1 MDAAEQPLGGL
12 GEPGSAMTRL
22 PPMEII
28 LLLIGGL
35 ILAGVLFAVSNQI
48 DGWGKRH
55 DFVDKDMDGEPD
67 EPNGPAK
74 DL

>member
-1 MDAAEQPLGGL
+1 
-12 GEPGSAMTRL
+12 
-22 PPMEII
+22 MEII

-48 DGWGKRH
+48 DGWGTRH